1 MKPIVLIR
9 LTAIMMKSLVAAALV
24 AAALATSPISA
35 ASFDQRF
42 ADDAA
47 PQASVPPAD
56 TPEIWTAVVI
66 LSVNGKIVKAVNV
79 DGPFKSSDECKAS
92 ILANKKLQAA
102 GQAAEKAAV
111 KQFGPTAIVGLACAL
126 DLQ

>member
-1 MKPIVLIR
+1 
-9 LTAIMMKSLVAAALV
+9 MMKSLVAAALV

-47 PQASVPPAD
+47 PQASVPPPAD
-56 TPEIWTAVVI
+56 TPEIWMAVAV